1 MSCYRMSLLKGRRYC
16 GADSRIAGLIDKR
29 IRPDGIGTLRFGPD
43 LSGQRRSNW
52 TWSLGSDNTNYGN
65 QNTYDD
71 PYALTQGTTPVF
83 VDIDDAASVYRI
95 VTDLHEKRRTAV

>member
-1 MSCYRMSLLKGRRYC
+1 
-16 GADSRIAGLIDKR
+16 
-29 IRPDGIGTLRFGPD
+29 
-43 LSGQRRSNW
+43 
-52 TWSLGSDNTNYGN
+52 LGSDNTNYGN